1 MTTCRSGGPGAGEAA
16 GCGTTWAGEA
26 EGCSFSRFYFLALQ
40 SFRVWFSTGLSSHL
54 LCLPVWG
61 TSSSF
66 KRHRNIGQFS
76 SVYPQLPSWRAGD
89 GADTGH
95 SDELLPWQLGP
106 LNWGE
111 ETAVLTFWPN
121 TSV

>member
-16 GCGTTWAGEA
+16 GCGKTWAGEA
-26 EGCSFSRFYFLALQ
+26 EGCSFSRFYLLALRVSGSGFRLAFLRIFFVLQ
-40 SFRVWFSTGLSSHL
+40 SGERPLLSSGTGIL
-54 LCLPVWG
+54 GSFLQFPRSCPVG
-61 TSSSF
+61 
-66 KRHRNIGQFS
+66 G
-76 SVYPQLPSWRAGD
+76 AGD

-95 SDELLPWQLGP
+95 SGELLPWQLGP
-106 LNWGE
+106 MNWGE